1 MDLHRNDPKS
11 IDFHDNHPEPLDLRG
26 KDPKPLDLYGNDP
39 EPLDLHGNDPEPLDL
54 HGNDPEPLDL
64 QGKNPK
70 PLDLQGK
77 NPKPLD
83 LHGNDPEPLDL
94 RPFHALGP
102 ARRRRRRSP
111 GPAAPRACKETF
123 SVFYHE
129 SDADTA
135 TATSPPWMENPYVKV
150 DTVAAEHLARPGGP
164 RGRVNRKV
172 LRLGPLSRAGFY
184 LAFQDLGACMALL
197 SVRLFF
203 RRCPAATA
211 RLARF
216 PATVP
221 AELVAPVAGQCV
233 PGAVPAAQGTPL
245 MYCREDGRWA
255 EPPALG
261 CVCGAGMEPSEGTGC
276 RPCPPQTFKAEP
288 GAGRCRPC
296 PAQSEAPA
304 PGAPGCRCRP
314 GFYRAPGEGAADPCS
329 APPSAPRALLAL
341 VNGSSVRLSW
351 SPPRAG
357 AERPDLRYH
366 VGCRACP
373 APSRGAPPPAAAPPP
388 CGPCGALA
396 WAPPPGPQGLRS
408 PGVSVAGLRPGVT
421 YSFRVSARSGVSAP
435 GSPPP
440 EPPAAE
446 INVTAGADGETLKI
460 PPKTAKITT
469 KSPQKHP
476 KTTPKTPPGSPP
488 PEPPAAEINVTAGAD
503 GETLKIPEISPKT
516 PQKHPKTTKK
526 YPKNRPQTPP
536 GSPPPEPPAAEINVT
551 AGADGETLKIPPKT
565 AKITPKSPQN
575 HHKNTPKPPPK
586 PPRGH
591 RRPSPP
597 MAEINVTAGADGET
611 LKIPEIS
618 PKIPQKH
625 PKTTPNQPKNTS
637 KTPQKPT
644 PRNPAQN
651 PPGPPQ
657 KPTRDPQNPPSTLQ
671 KTPKKKPP
679 KSPQLGGGEGP
690 PQFLTVPR
698 PRAELGGL
706 RRGGLYGV
714 RVRAR
719 SEGGYGE
726 FGPETTVS
734 ASGSEGS
741 RGGPG
746 GVVAGAAALGG
757 LLVLALLGGALLCL
771 RRWRLRAEKQRR
783 EPNPGGAGGKL
794 YIDPLTY
801 EDPEVA
807 LRDFAQEIDVTC
819 VTIEEV
825 IGAGEFGEVWR
836 GRLSLPGQPE
846 AEVAVKTLKGGAGE
860 RQRREFLRE
869 AARMAQFLHPNVLRL
884 RGVVS
889 AGSPAM
895 IVTEF
900 LMHGALDAFLRGREG
915 TLSPLQLVAMLR
927 GIAAGMRYLAEA
939 GFVHRDLAA
948 RNILVDAH
956 LVCKVSD
963 FGLSRALDGDRD
975 NDPTYTSSLGGKIP
989 IRWTAPEAI
998 AFRTFT
1004 SASDAWSYGIVMWEV
1019 LSFGERPYW
1028 DMSNQDVINAIEQD
1042 YRLPPPPRC
1051 PPALHRLMLQCWQ
1064 RERHARPTFPHLVR
1078 ALDRL
1083 IRHPQSLRSPSP
1095 SCLDPTPPKAEPT
1108 PTPPLGGHLEPLG
1121 VTGLELLP
1129 RLRGEDLLRMGVTLP
1144 GQQGLQS
1151 PPKGDPQC

>member
-1 MDLHRNDPKS
+1 MGLWLLWLWVPLGLAEEETLLDTRLETSELRWTV
-11 IDFHDNHPEPLDLRG
+11 HPPGEGQWEELSALDAELGGAVRTFEVCSGRG
-26 KDPKPLDLYGNDP
+26 
-39 EPLDLHGNDPEPLDL
+39 
-54 HGNDPEPLDL
+54 
-64 QGKNPK
+64 
-70 PLDLQGK
+70 
-77 NPKPLD
+77 
-83 LHGNDPEPLDL
+83 
-94 RPFHALGP
+94 
-102 ARRRRRRSP
+102 RSP
-111 GPAAPRACKETF
+111 AQNSWSPAQNSWSPAQNSWLRSRWVPRGAATTVLAEIRYTVMAPGAAPRACKETF

-221 AELVAPVAGQCV
+221 AELVAPVPGACV
-233 PGAVPAAQGTPL
+233 PGAVPAGEGRPL

-261 CVCGAGMEPSEGTGC
+261 CVCGVGMEPSEGTGC
-276 RPCPPQTFKAEP
+276 RPCPPETFKAEA
-288 GAGRCRPC
+288 GGGRCQPC
-296 PAQSEAPA
+296 PPQSEAPS
-304 PGAPGCRCRP
+304 PGAPQCPCRP
-314 GFYRAPGEGAADPCS
+314 GFFRAPGEGPPERCS
-329 APPSAPRALLAL
+329 APPSAPRALVAQ

-357 AERPDLRYH
+357 GERPDLRY
-366 VGCRACP
+366 
-373 APSRGAPPPAAAPPP
+373 
-388 CGPCGALA
+388 
-396 WAPPPGPQGLRS
+396 
-408 PGVSVAGLRPGVT
+408 
-421 YSFRVSARSGVSAP
+421 
-435 GSPPP
+435 
-440 EPPAAE
+440 
-446 INVTAGADGETLKI
+446 
-460 PPKTAKITT
+460 
-469 KSPQKHP
+469 
-476 KTTPKTPPGSPP
+476 
-488 PEPPAAEINVTAGAD
+488 
-503 GETLKIPEISPKT
+503 
-516 PQKHPKTTKK
+516 
-526 YPKNRPQTPP
+526 
-536 GSPPPEPPAAEINVT
+536 
-551 AGADGETLKIPPKT
+551 
-565 AKITPKSPQN
+565 
-575 HHKNTPKPPPK
+575 
-586 PPRGH
+586 
-591 RRPSPP
+591 
-597 MAEINVTAGADGET
+597 
-611 LKIPEIS
+611 
-618 PKIPQKH
+618 
-625 PKTTPNQPKNTS
+625 
-637 KTPQKPT
+637 
-644 PRNPAQN
+644 
-651 PPGPPQ
+651 
-657 KPTRDPQNPPSTLQ
+657 
-671 KTPKKKPP
+671 
-679 KSPQLGGGEGP
+679 QLGGGEGP
-690 PQFLTVPR
+690 PQFLKVPR

-719 SEGGYGE
+719 SEGGYGD

-757 LLVLALLGGALLCL
+757 LLVLALLGGALLGL

-783 EPNPGGAGGKL
+783 EPGPGGAGGKL

-836 GRLSLPGQPE
+836 GRLCLPGQPE

-889 AGSPAM
+889 ARCPAM

-900 LMHGALDAFLRGREG
+900 LLHGALDAFLRGREG

-975 NDPTYTSSLGGKIP
+975 SDPTYTSSLGGKIP

-1051 PPALHRLMLQCWQ
+1051 PPPLHRLMLQCWQ
-1064 RERHARPTFPHLVR
+1064 RERSARPTFPHLVR

-1083 IRHPQSLRSPSP
+1083 IRHPQSLR
-1095 SCLDPTPPKAEPT
+1095 PP
-1108 PTPPLGGHLEPLG
+1108 PPQ
-1121 VTGLELLP
+1121 P
-1129 RLRGEDLLRMGVTLP
+1129 RRDLLRMGVTLG
-1144 GQQGLQS
+1144 GQQSLQT